1 MFTRPSTTH
10 RAARGGGPIVPV
22 IVLAVAAILLA
33 GCTSP
38 GTATQVPTV
47 SAGASAPAA
56 SAGASAPAASKPLP
70 SDPPAASGAITLY
83 STVTQATVEAIVA
96 GYQVAHPG
104 VTVDVFRAPTGEVSA
119 RIAAEQRDGGV
130 KADLFWLTDPL
141 SMQPYDTDGLLAA
154 YVPPGA
160 AALDPDDQTA
170 TYWGTRLL
178 NMVIVTGTDV
188 DPAPTDWNDLLD
200 PEFKDAVALSDPGF
214 AGSAFGLLGY
224 FASDPAYGL
233 AFYQGLKD
241 NGAVIVKSPDEVT
254 TGVAE
259 GRFKAGI
266 TLDFSAR
273 TAAAKGSP
281 VRLVWPTSG
290 AVTLYSPI
298 ALIQTSDNVTT
309 AQSFIDFVLST
320 EGQAIVAKSG
330 WQPARSDVTGGPP
343 IDGKQIRPDWA
354 NLFGGQ
360 AELLAGYRAIFG
372 E

>member
-1 MFTRPSTTH
+1 MNARPVASH
-10 RAARGGGPIVPV
+10 RTVHHGRSF
-22 IVLAVAAILLA
+22 AAILLSITA
-33 GCTSP
+33 ILVAACT
-38 GTATQVPTV
+38 PTV
-47 SAGASAPAA
+47 TTVPGSAFAATVPPAGTDAPAA
-56 SAGASAPAASKPLP
+56 SAPPAA
-70 SDPPAASGAITLY
+70 SDPPAASGQITLY
-83 STVTQATVEAIVA
+83 STVTQATVEAVVA
-96 GYQVAHPG
+96 GYQAAHPG
-104 VTVDVFRAPTGEVSA
+104 VVVDVFRAPTGEVSA

-141 SMQPYDTDGLLAA
+141 SMQPYDADGLLAA
-154 YVPPGA
+154 YAPPDA
-160 AALDPDDQTA
+160 AALDAADQTG

-188 DPAPTDWNDLLD
+188 DPAPTDWNDLID
-200 PEFKDAVALSDPGF
+200 PVYKDAVAISDPGF

-224 FASDPAYGL
+224 FANDPAYGL
-233 AFYQGLKD
+233 GFYQRLKD
-241 NGAVIVKSPDEVT
+241 NGAVMVKAPDEVT

-298 ALIQTSDNVTT
+298 ALVKTSDNVPT
-309 AQSFIDFVLST
+309 AQSFIDFVLSA

-330 WQPARSDVTGGPP
+330 WQPARGDVPGGPP
-343 IDGKQIRPDWA
+343 VEGKQIRPDWA
-354 NLFGGQ
+354 TLFGGQ
-360 AELLAGYRAIFG
+360 AELLAGYRAIFS

>member
-1 MFTRPSTTH
+1 MNTRPVARP
-10 RAARGGGPIVPV
+10 RAAHRGRS
-22 IVLAVAAILLA
+22 LAAILLTITAILVA
-33 GCTSP
+33 GCATTVTTAP
-38 GTATQVPTV
+38 GSAVAATVPPATT
-47 SAGASAPAA
+47 GAPAA
-56 SAGASAPAASKPLP
+56 
-70 SDPPAASGAITLY
+70 SDPPAASGKITLY
-83 STVTQATVEAIVA
+83 STVTQSTVETVVA
-96 GYQVAHPG
+96 GYQAANPG
-104 VTVDVFRAPTGEVSA
+104 VTVDVFRAPTGEVAA
-119 RIAAEQRDGGV
+119 RIAAEQREGGV

-141 SMQPYDTDGLLAA
+141 SMQPYDADGLLAA
-154 YVPPGA
+154 YDPTA
-160 AALDPDDQTA
+160 AGTLDPADQAA

-188 DPAPTDWNDLLD
+188 SPAPTDWADLTG
-200 PEFKDAVALSDPGF
+200 PAFKDAVALSDPGF

-224 FASDPAYGL
+224 FAQDPAYGL
-233 AFYQGLKD
+233 DFYQGLKD

-281 VRLVWPTSG
+281 VRLVWPKSG

-298 ALIQTSDNVTT
+298 AMVKTTDNVAT
-309 AQSFIDFVLST
+309 AASFIDFVLST
-320 EGQAIVAKSG
+320 DGQAIIAKSG

-343 IDGKQIRPDWA
+343 IDGPQIRPDWTT
-354 NLFGGQ
+354 LFGQ
-360 AELLAGYRAIFG
+360 QEQLLAGYRAIFG